1 MNQTNQHKTLEQIIS
16 QLIEKFDHIAG
27 IYVEHPNLSYS
38 DSVLHISIFTG
49 DIEEYHEYL
58 DMPSSGKV
66 TVEAVTEESVTFSAS
81 VAATIDGPGGI
92 QRTSG
97 TIIHM
102 ADSVL
107 GAQPRS
113 VETGLSMVR
122 HKVAGQCP
130 HCGAAP
136 DDLKEHYRNN
146 TDCIEAEEI

>member
-1 MNQTNQHKTLEQIIS
+1 MSQTNQHQTLEQVVN
-16 QLIEKFDHIAG
+16 QLIDKFEDVAG
-27 IYVEHPNLSYS
+27 IHINHPNLSYS
-38 DSVLHISIFTG
+38 GTELHIKIFTG
-49 DIEEYHEYL
+49 DIEGTHEYL
-58 DMPSSGKV
+58 DIPSSGKV

-81 VAATIDGPGGI
+81 VLATIDGPGGI

-97 TIIHM
+97 TTVYM